1 MNKEEFIG
9 ECEKEGLIIYGTTW
23 ESNFKRLKELKKYK
37 EIWEGSIDSAA
48 KVWQMWE
55 ELYVIHGNTIV
66 DDIASLS
73 NVMEILE
80 QRYFPNSINKINQL
94 LMELDVLI
102 HETLGLLGG

>member
-1 MNKEEFIG
+1 MDTEKAIEIMKRIYYCDKAGKIKPDDIEKVFECLEEG
-9 ECEKEGLIIYGTTW
+9 E
-23 ESNFKRLKELKKYK
+23 KYK
-37 EIWEGSIDSAA
+37 E
-48 KVWQMWE
+48 MWE

>member
-1 MNKEEFIG
+1 MNKEEFVK
-9 ECEKEGLIIYGTTW
+9 ECVKEELIVYGITW
-23 ESNFKRLKELKKYK
+23 ESNLKRLKELKKYK
-37 EIWEGSIDSAA
+37 E
-48 KVWQMWE
+48 MWE